1 MAKVQITTY
10 NGLSWPSPHMTVAY
24 LKSGLCKKYTDMLNN
39 TKNPLKPRYIIYT
52 HPDGEKTRIDL

>member
-1 MAKVQITTY
+1 
-10 NGLSWPSPHMTVAY
+10 MTVAY

>member
-1 MAKVQITTY
+1 MTIDLWCLGHFPDLHVI
-10 NGLSWPSPHMTVAY
+10 GMTVAY